1 MWPGGL
7 GFGGSS
13 LGTSGVFSGSDD
25 SLFVLSGKNQ
35 DEDFFEKN
43 TCGK

>member
-25 SLFVLSGKNQ
+25 SLFVLSGKITRKIL
-35 DEDFFEKN
+35 FEKE
-43 TCGK
+43 